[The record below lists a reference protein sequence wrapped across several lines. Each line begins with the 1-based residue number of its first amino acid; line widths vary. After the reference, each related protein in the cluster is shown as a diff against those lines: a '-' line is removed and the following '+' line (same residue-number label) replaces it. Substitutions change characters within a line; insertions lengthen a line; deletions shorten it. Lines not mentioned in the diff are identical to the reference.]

1 MKKKKY
7 TIIIIT
13 AILLSLKIPAIQSYA
28 AVLPITGKEHPI
40 EIVPHYDLTEEI
52 NASFS
57 IDNNTAKLSM
67 IVNAPSSKKVNI
79 TIVLQRK
86 DSDSWTKVQKWSK
99 TGTGTQV
106 LKKNMTIVKG
116 NKYRM
121 KYTVTVGSETVTGKT
136 AAKTA
141 WLINYSK
148 AH

>member
-141 WLINYSK
+141 
-148 AH
+148 